1 MERAWIRLSRRAPGR
16 DTVPSLGQNLEREYH
31 DRTGLAACRPAG
43 RTHQNT
49 LAHPVPD
56 QPHVPHLLHGPQ
68 QYLGGA
74 TGNREGIRAE
84 QDEHGAGAERLHL
97 VLCAGANPSRMAR
110 RSLRPQTNSHRH
122 HVLVVDRSHDDGRR
136 AGAWLP
142 VNRAIFLGLGEAGA
156 FPVAS
161 RGMQLWFPRSE
172 RGRIQGTTHFFSRFA
187 VAITPFVA
195 ASILLAFG
203 WRAIFYIFGSLGLL
217 WSVAFAA
224 YYRNRPEEH
233 AGVNAAE
240 LAQIRGQNA
249 IPAARQLAPWKRIL
263 TSSNMWFISLGYC
276 CFFFGTNFYLTW
288 YPTYL
293 REHRHITLQALGL
306 LGSIPLFAGMAGDLV
321 GGSLSDF
328 VLKKTGRAR
337 LARSIVAAP
346 GFLLSAVF
354 LLPAATTESATVSVM
369 CLAASFFFLE
379 FVIGPAWAVPM
390 DVGGQFSGTVTGI
403 MNMAGALA
411 ASFTPLVFGYYF
423 GRGSWSIPFFIT
435 SGVML
440 LGAAIWTFLIHP
452 ERSVGDATPRQHHT
466 FEPLRSFSS
475 SCRRSP
481 TAKASGWT
489 WPLSLTR
496 ERRSWARP
504 QTENCTSSPA

>member
-1 MERAWIRLSRRAPGR
+1 LNANITTAPVSPHAGQLAAPTKTRWLILFLISLMYLICYMDRSNISVAQPEIAKAFGLSKTGMALVLSAF
-16 DTVPSLGQNLEREYH
+16 TWSYALGQI
-31 DRTGLAACRPAG
+31 PAG
-43 RTHQNT
+43 WLGDRF
-49 LAHPVPD
+49 
-56 QPHVPHLLHGPQ
+56 GPKRVLTVIMSWWSIAAMMTGAA
-68 QYLGGA
+68 LGLSSLFA
-74 TGNREGIRAE
+74 
-84 QDEHGAGAERLHL
+84 
-97 VLCAGANPSRMAR
+97 AR
-110 RSLRPQTNSHRH
+110 FL
-122 HVLVVDRSHDDGRR
+122 
-136 AGAWLP
+136 
-142 VNRAIFLGLGEAGA
+142 LGLGEAGA

-187 VAITPFVA
+187 VAITPLVA

-249 IPAARQLAPWKRIL
+249 IPAARQSAPWKRIL
-263 TSSNMWFISLGYC
+263 NSSNMWFISLGYC

-321 GGSLSDF
+321 GGSLSDLI
-328 VLKKTGRAR
+328 LKKTGRAR
-337 LARSIVAAP
+337 LARSVVAAP

-354 LLPAATTESATVSVM
+354 LVPAATTASASASVM

-403 MNMAGALA
+403 MNMAGAVA

-423 GRGSWSIPFFIT
+423 GMGSWSIPFFIT

-440 LGAAIWTFLIHP
+440 FGAAIWTFLIHP
-452 ERSVGDATPRQHHT
+452 ERSVVDATP
-466 FEPLRSFSS
+466 
-475 SCRRSP
+475 
-481 TAKASGWT
+481 
-489 WPLSLTR
+489 
-496 ERRSWARP
+496 
-504 QTENCTSSPA
+504 